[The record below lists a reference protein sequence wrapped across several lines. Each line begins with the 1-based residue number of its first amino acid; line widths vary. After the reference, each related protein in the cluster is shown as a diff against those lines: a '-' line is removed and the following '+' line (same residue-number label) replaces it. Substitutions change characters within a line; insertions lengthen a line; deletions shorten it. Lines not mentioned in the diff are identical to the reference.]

1 LLAAAG
7 RFCNSARKIGASGEV
22 PYVREGSDVMG
33 LSATH
38 LLLLLV
44 IVVLLF
50 GRNKISDLMGD
61 VARGIKSF
69 KKGLAED
76 ETPAA
81 DTKIIDN
88 TARENVERDR
98 SKAG

>member
-1 LLAAAG
+1 
-7 RFCNSARKIGASGEV
+7 
-22 PYVREGSDVMG
+22 MG

-44 IVVLLF
+44 VVVLLF

-69 KKGLAED
+69 KKGMAED
-76 ETPAA
+76 ESAA
-81 DTKIIDN
+81 EAAKALDHAGKPVVE
-88 TARENVERDR
+88 AERDK
-98 SKAG
+98 SKTG

>member
-1 LLAAAG
+1 
-7 RFCNSARKIGASGEV
+7 
-22 PYVREGSDVMG
+22 MG

-44 IVVLLF
+44 VVVLLF

-76 ETPAA
+76 ETPTV
-81 DTKIIDN
+81 DPKIIDN
-88 TARENVERDR
+88 QAAAERDK

>member
-1 LLAAAG
+1 
-7 RFCNSARKIGASGEV
+7 
-22 PYVREGSDVMG
+22 MG

-44 IVVLLF
+44 VVVLLF

-69 KKGLAED
+69 KKGLSED
-76 ETPAA
+76 DTPTVET
-81 DTKIIDN
+81 KVIDN
-88 TARENVERDR
+88 AAEAERDK

>member
-1 LLAAAG
+1 
-7 RFCNSARKIGASGEV
+7 
-22 PYVREGSDVMG
+22 MG

-38 LLLLLV
+38 LLLLLIV
-44 IVVLLF
+44 VVLLF

-76 ETPAA
+76 ETPTV
-81 DTKIIDN
+81 DTKVIDN
-88 TARENVERDR
+88 SAERDK

>member
-1 LLAAAG
+1 
-7 RFCNSARKIGASGEV
+7 
-22 PYVREGSDVMG
+22 MG

-44 IVVLLF
+44 VVVLLF

-61 VARGIKSF
+61 VAKGIKSF

-76 ETPAA
+76 EQTAA
-81 DTKIIDN
+81 IDPKVIDN
-88 TARENVERDR
+88 PGQQAAERDR

>member
-1 LLAAAG
+1 
-7 RFCNSARKIGASGEV
+7 
-22 PYVREGSDVMG
+22 MG

-69 KKGLAED
+69 KKGLSED
-76 ETPAA
+76 ETPTV
-81 DTKIIDN
+81 DPKVIDN
-88 TARENVERDR
+88 TAQAERDKT
-98 SKAG
+98 KAG

>member
-1 LLAAAG
+1 
-7 RFCNSARKIGASGEV
+7 
-22 PYVREGSDVMG
+22 MG

-44 IVVLLF
+44 VVVLLF

-61 VARGIKSF
+61 VAKGIKSF
-69 KKGLAED
+69 KKGLSED
-76 ETPAA
+76 EPTAA
-81 DTKIIDN
+81 VDPKVIDN
-88 TARENVERDR
+88 SAAAQAAERDR

>member
-1 LLAAAG
+1 
-7 RFCNSARKIGASGEV
+7 
-22 PYVREGSDVMG
+22 MG

-44 IVVLLF
+44 VVVLLF

-61 VARGIKSF
+61 VAKGIKSF
-69 KKGLAED
+69 KKGLSED
-76 ETPAA
+76 ETQPV
-81 DTKIIDN
+81 DTKVIDN
-88 TARENVERDR
+88 TAAERDK

>member
-1 LLAAAG
+1 
-7 RFCNSARKIGASGEV
+7 
-22 PYVREGSDVMG
+22 MG

-44 IVVLLF
+44 VVVLLF

-69 KKGLAED
+69 KKGLSED
-76 ETPAA
+76 DTPTVDTKVIDNSAPAA
-81 DTKIIDN
+81 
-88 TARENVERDR
+88 ERDKT
-98 SKAG
+98 KAG

>member
-1 LLAAAG
+1 
-7 RFCNSARKIGASGEV
+7 
-22 PYVREGSDVMG
+22 MG

-44 IVVLLF
+44 VVVLLF

-61 VARGIKSF
+61 VAKGIKSF
-69 KKGLAED
+69 KKGLSED
-76 ETPAA
+76 EPTAVDP
-81 DTKIIDN
+81 KVIDN
-88 TARENVERDR
+88 PGQQAAERDK

>member
-1 LLAAAG
+1 
-7 RFCNSARKIGASGEV
+7 
-22 PYVREGSDVMG
+22 MG

-76 ETPAA
+76 ETPTA
-81 DTKIIDN
+81 DPKVIDN
-88 TARENVERDR
+88 AARESVERDR
-98 SKAG
+98 STAG

>member
-1 LLAAAG
+1 
-7 RFCNSARKIGASGEV
+7 
-22 PYVREGSDVMG
+22 MG

-44 IVVLLF
+44 VVVLLF

-61 VARGIKSF
+61 VAKGIKSF

-76 ETPAA
+76 EPIPG
-81 DTKIIDN
+81 DPKVIDN
-88 TARENVERDR
+88 TAREAAERDK

>member
-1 LLAAAG
+1 
-7 RFCNSARKIGASGEV
+7 
-22 PYVREGSDVMG
+22 MG

-44 IVVLLF
+44 VVVLLF

-61 VARGIKSF
+61 VAKGIKSF

-76 ETPAA
+76 ETPTV

-88 TARENVERDR
+88 SAQGERDKT
-98 SKAG
+98 KAG

>member
-1 LLAAAG
+1 
-7 RFCNSARKIGASGEV
+7 
-22 PYVREGSDVMG
+22 MG

-38 LLLLLV
+38 LMLLLV

-61 VARGIKSF
+61 VAKGIKSF
-69 KKGLAED
+69 KKGLSED
-76 ETPAA
+76 ETQPV
-81 DTKIIDN
+81 DTKVIDN
-88 TARENVERDR
+88 SAAERDK